1 MNNGSIAQPFAH
13 PLYVMLKPAG
23 AQCNL
28 ACEYCYYLEKEKLY
42 DNSRRHLMSEE
53 LLERFTRQYIEAQ
66 TQREVL
72 FTWHGGEAL
81 LRPISF
87 YQKAIELQRRYARGH
102 LIDNCIQTNGTLL
115 TDEWCD
121 FFRKNNWLVG
131 LSIDGPE
138 AFHDRYRRTRN
149 GKPTFR
155 KVMDAVSLLNRHG
168 VEWNAMATVNAFN
181 GDYPLEFYH
190 FFKEINCHYIQFTPV
205 VERDAQGKV
214 TDYSVT
220 PKQWGDFLC
229 TLFDEW
235 VTKDVGEYFI
245 QLFDATLANWVG
257 VTPGLCSMS
266 GSCGH
271 ALVMEFNGDVYSC
284 DHFVSP
290 RHLLGNIHEKSITE
304 MAYSKQQNKFGA
316 MKNGHL
322 PDQCRK
328 CRWLFACH
336 GECPKN
342 RFVSCGEGQPALNYL
357 CDGYRHFF
365 EHVAPHMDFMKAELE
380 ADRAPA
386 NIMSLPPGSLSL

>member
-1 MNNGSIAQPFAH
+1 
-13 PLYVMLKPAG
+13 
-23 AQCNL
+23 
-28 ACEYCYYLEKEKLY
+28 
-42 DNSRRHLMSEE
+42 
-53 LLERFTRQYIEAQ
+53 
-66 TQREVL
+66 
-72 FTWHGGEAL
+72 
-81 LRPISF
+81 
-87 YQKAIELQRRYARGH
+87 
-102 LIDNCIQTNGTLL
+102 
-115 TDEWCD
+115 
-121 FFRKNNWLVG
+121 
-131 LSIDGPE
+131 
-138 AFHDRYRRTRN
+138 
-149 GKPTFR
+149 
-155 KVMDAVSLLNRHG
+155 
-168 VEWNAMATVNAFN
+168 
-181 GDYPLEFYH
+181 
-190 FFKEINCHYIQFTPV
+190 
-205 VERDAQGKV
+205 VERDAQGQV
-214 TDYSVT
+214 TDYSVA

-304 MAYSKQQNKFGA
+304 MAYSEQQNKFGA